1 MPYALNMFLLVKLT
15 LNFLYINIF
24 LLVKH
29 TLENLYINIFIYFE
43 NRDKLIKNYEL
54 IQVIKKAGP

>member
-1 MPYALNMFLLVKLT
+1 MFLLVKLT